1 MAVSRRGRQAC
12 AGAGTERIA
21 DAHAQRTASIDFPP
35 LEICFRK
42 APCYRLPARR
52 HALEVT
58 WPGGS
63 EFSAAHPFRSNT
75 ILQSARLSYRG
86 PPGRER
92 VRSL

>member
-1 MAVSRRGRQAC
+1 MAVSSRGRQAC
-12 AGAGTERIA
+12 AGAGIERVT
-21 DAHAQRTASIDFPP
+21 DAHAQTIASIDPP

-52 HALEVT
+52 QAIELT
-58 WPGGS
+58 RPGGS

-92 VRSL
+92 VRWL